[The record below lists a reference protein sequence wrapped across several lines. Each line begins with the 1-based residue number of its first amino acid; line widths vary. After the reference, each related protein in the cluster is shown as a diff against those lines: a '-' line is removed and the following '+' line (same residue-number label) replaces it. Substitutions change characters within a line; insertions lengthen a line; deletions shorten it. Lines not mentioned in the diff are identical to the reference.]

1 MKYERAILIAFLG
14 NYIINNIVSA
24 VVALFGF
31 AAAGNTMMQY
41 ATYIILAAVFAAG
54 FAWWYFKGTK
64 PTLMNGVIFG
74 VIAFVVAI
82 VTALI
87 SGITGVIAQSGSL
100 AQLSTVLP
108 NFVPFI
114 ANWTTLAILGYWV
127 VPAVLVAF
135 LYADKSM
142 HSSMASV
149 PKPMI

>member
-31 AAAGNTMMQY
+31 AASGNTTMQY
-41 ATYIILAAVFAAG
+41 ASYIILASVFAAG
-54 FAWWYFKGTK
+54 FAWWYFKGAK
-64 PTLMNGVIFG
+64 PTLMDGALFG
-74 VIAFVVAI
+74 VVAFVVAI
-82 VTALI
+82 VTALV

-114 ANWTTLAILGYWV
+114 FNWTTLAILGYWV
-127 VPAVLVAF
+127 IPAVLVAW
-135 LYADKSM
+135 LMMPK
-142 HSSMASV
+142 HMAV
-149 PKPMI
+149 PASAPRPMI